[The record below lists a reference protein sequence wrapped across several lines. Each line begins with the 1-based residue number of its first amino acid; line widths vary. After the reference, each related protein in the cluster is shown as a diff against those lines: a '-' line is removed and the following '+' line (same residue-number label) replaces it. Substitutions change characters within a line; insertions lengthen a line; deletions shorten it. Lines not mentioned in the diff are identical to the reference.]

1 MPIRPIDIMKTQEV
15 TQYKSFEHQK
25 VQHEQVQISKS
36 FQEMVQRDLQKPVQ
50 AEKSE
55 NKEFRYDAK
64 EKGQNSYSGSKNKQQ
79 QNQKKDSHT
88 GKKTNVTSST
98 RSGGFDVS
106 I

>member
-15 TQYKSFEHQK
+15 TQYKSYEHQK
-25 VQHEQVQISKS
+25 AQHEQVQISKS
-36 FQEMVQRDLQKPVQ
+36 FQQMVQKDLQKPVQ
-50 AEKSE
+50 IEKSE

-64 EKGQNSYSGSKNKQQ
+64 EKGQNSGSGSKSRQ

-88 GKKTNVTSST
+88 AKKTNVTSST
-98 RSGGFDVS
+98 RPGGFDVS